1 MTSSALLNVNK
12 KFADLVYLGAE
23 FFGSRGIFYL
33 FIVLFF
39 EGEVLIVVSV
49 TIPEWTAFL
58 EVILLFFL
66 VKKKSWVLLA
76 LSLSL
81 MPDVLFF
88 S

>member
-49 TIPEWTAFL
+49 TTPE
-58 EVILLFFL
+58 
-66 VKKKSWVLLA
+66 
-76 LSLSL
+76 
-81 MPDVLFF
+81 
-88 S
+88 